1 MPKVNQV
8 VPIGGTQYDA
18 KSIPGHHLQTPTHV
32 SSSHKDDTFSL
43 TTMDRR
49 FSVTTGKTLSDS
61 VTSQTIL
68 KKQVFGS
75 NTIVGL
81 LEKIPLSLKLILV
94 VIFAILSLCVFGAL
108 LIVNS
113 VRQIESARQIQSLSE
128 ISVLFSDIVH
138 SLQRERGSSS
148 IYLGSSGTLFVQE
161 LASYRNETD
170 AALKAYLERTVT
182 LKAIIPDSSSRY
194 FLDASANLD
203 KIQVYIDGL
212 QVWRQKITNLQFPVA
227 KVALDYF
234 TNWNTAI
241 IDTLIILSSQ
251 SSDSEFAMVQ
261 TVFNT
266 VTELKEITGIK
277 RAIGSNGFTAK
288 ALSTTNY
295 NYFLQIQ
302 AQGIL
307 LQRHLKLLSSQS
319 TYSFYETT
327 VMKTQEALNC
337 EIMESY
343 LIQNYQSATLYS
355 STQWFN
361 NMTIFIDAMRDV
373 ENYLRKITVSHA
385 NNLTWQA
392 TGSLIAF
399 SVSTFFVTCLSTCIA
414 IIFSKTIVGPW
425 QRILALQE
433 DTVYKFVPKEFLSIL
448 NKDKITDLKYGDF
461 FEMELDIMFVD
472 IRNYTGISENLQ
484 TKKIFKLLNKYL
496 KNVGPIIRKHNGYID
511 KYLGDGFVALFLEPG
526 HAVNAAIEIQMS
538 LKLFNEALG
547 HKYPHIA
554 VGMGIAR
561 GMVAVGLIGESRR
574 MDATI
579 ISDSVN
585 LSARLES
592 LTKQLNAHILVTKQ
606 IIDTTPMV
614 RESFFRKIGNI
625 AVVGKNQG
633 IQVYEVIPFDDSPK
647 KNTKDL
653 FEKAMDHLYDRDK
666 FNIGEAI
673 SLLKQILTIDPED
686 ELCKMRLITAE
697 SLLND
702 CSQWTYCDRL
712 TKK

>member
-8 VPIGGTQYDA
+8 VPIGGTQYDV
-18 KSIPGHHLQTPTHV
+18 KSTSGHHQQTPTHG
-32 SSSHKDDTFSL
+32 SSTKDDTFSL

-68 KKQVFGS
+68 KKQVFS
-75 NTIVGL
+75 SQTIVGL

-94 VIFAILSLCVFGAL
+94 VVFAILSLCVFGAL

-113 VRQIESARQIQSLSE
+113 VKQINSADQIQNLAE
-128 ISVLFSDIVH
+128 FSVLISDLVH
-138 SLQRERGSSS
+138 CIQRERGSSS
-148 IYLGSSGTLFVQE
+148 IYLGSSGTQFVKE
-161 LASYRNETD
+161 LSNYRNDTD
-170 AALKAYLERTVT
+170 VAVAAYLGRTVS
-182 LKAIIPDSSSRY
+182 LNAIISDSSSRY
-194 FLDASANLD
+194 FLDASSNLD
-203 KIQVYIDGL
+203 KIQFYINGL
-212 QVWRQKITNLQFPVA
+212 QAWRQRITNLNFTVA
-227 KVALDYF
+227 KVALDYY
-234 TNWNTAI
+234 TNWNTAML
-241 IDTLIILSSQ
+241 DTLIILSSQ

-266 VTELKEITGIK
+266 LTELKELTGIK

-288 ALSTTNY
+288 ALSTANY

-302 AQGIL
+302 AQGNL
-307 LQRHLKLLSSQS
+307 LDRHLKLLSSKDTYTFYQS
-319 TYSFYETT
+319 T
-327 VMKTQEALNC
+327 VMSTQEALNC
-337 EIMESY
+337 QIMESY

-355 STQWFN
+355 SSQWFN
-361 NMTIFIDAMRDV
+361 NMTVFIDDMREV
-373 ENYLRKITVSHA
+373 ENYLREKTLAHA
-385 NNLTWQA
+385 SDLNRQA
-392 TGSLIAF
+392 TGSLVAF
-399 SVSTFFVTCLSTCIA
+399 TVSTFFVTCLSTCIA

-448 NKDKITDLKYGDF
+448 NKDKITDLKYGDY
-461 FEMELDIMFVD
+461 FEMELDVMFVD

-526 HAVNAAIEIQMS
+526 HAVNAAIEIQLS
-538 LKLFNEALG
+538 LKLFNENLA
-547 HKYPHIA
+547 HKYPHVA
-554 VGMGIAR
+554 VGMGITR

-579 ISDSVN
+579 ISDSK
-585 LSARLES
+585 S
-592 LTKQLNAHILVTKQ
+592 LTPPLWSERA
-606 IIDTTPMV
+606 
-614 RESFFRKIGNI
+614 FFRKIGNI
-625 AVVGKNQG
+625 IVAGKSQA
-633 IQVYEVIPFDDSPK
+633 IQVFEVIPFDDSPK
-647 KNTKDL
+647 KSTKDL
-653 FEKAMDHLYDRDK
+653 FEKAIDYMYDRDK
-666 FNIGEAI
+666 FNIAEAL

-686 ELCKMRLITAE
+686 ELCKMRLFTAE
-697 SLLND
+697 SLLKD
-702 CSQWTYCDRL
+702 SSQWSHCDRL